1 MPTERLILFCEGQTE
16 ETFSNLV
23 LEPYFRSLGVAD
35 VKPILLPNR
44 PGATARRNKGGWVS
58 YAKAKQFIVRFMR
71 VQHKPRTWFSTLF
84 DLYAIP
90 EGFPGLAEAPRQ
102 PADQKVRYLEQCFK
116 EDIVTDH
123 LHRFTPHLQL
133 HEFEALLLSDCAAIG
148 SAFPDNENGVASL
161 TADIGELA
169 PEQVNEGPAT
179 APSKRIIQFFPQY
192 DGLKASAGPI
202 IAAEIGLQNLRDSC
216 PHFGAWIDEL
226 TGAVT

>member
-23 LEPYFRSLGVAD
+23 LEPYFRGLGVAD
-35 VKPILLPNR
+35 VRPILLPNK

-71 VQHKPRTWFSTLF
+71 DQHNPRTWFSTLF

-90 EGFPGLAEAPRQ
+90 EDFPGLAEAPGQ
-102 PADQKVRYLEQCFK
+102 PADLRVRLLERRFH
-116 EDIVTDH
+116 EDIVTDD
-123 LHRFTPHLQL
+123 LHRFTAHLQL

-148 SAFPDNENGVASL
+148 SAFPDNADGAAALKADLGDL
-161 TADIGELA
+161 T

-179 APSKRIIQFFPQY
+179 APSKRIIRFFPQY
-192 DGLKASAGPI
+192 DGLKVSAGPI
-202 IAAEIGLQNLRDSC
+202 IAAEIGLHNLRDTC
-216 PHFGAWIDEL
+216 PHFDAWIAEL
-226 TGAVT
+226 TRAVA